1 METKNFFKSK
11 INWAAIILM
20 LTSLLP
26 LIDETDFGV
35 MDTKMWVIFGMSV
48 LIMVL
53 RTFFTEG
60 TKAFFKSKIN
70 WTAIILIITAIMP
83 LIDETNFGEMTAKG
97 WITFTIGL
105 LIIIFRTYFTS
116 QPVVKKN

>member
-20 LTSLLP
+20 LTTLLP

-35 MDTKMWVIFGMSV
+35 MDAKMWVLFGISV
-48 LIMVL
+48 LIIVL

-60 TKAFFKSKIN
+60 TKSFFRSKIN
-70 WTAIILIITAIMP
+70 WTAIILILTSILP
-83 LIDETNFGEMTAKG
+83 LIDETNFGEMTTKG
-97 WITFTIGL
+97 WITFAIGIV
-105 LIIIFRTYFTS
+105 IIILRTYFTS
-116 QPVVKKN
+116 QPVAKKK

>member
-20 LTSLLP
+20 LTTLLP

-35 MDTKMWVIFGMSV
+35 MDAKMWVLFGISV
-48 LIMVL
+48 LIIIL

-60 TKAFFKSKIN
+60 TKSFFRSKIN
-70 WTAIILIITAIMP
+70 WTAIILILTSILP

-97 WITFTIGL
+97 WITFAIGI

>member
-35 MDTKMWVIFGMSV
+35 MNAKMWVLFGISL
-48 LIMVL
+48 LIIIL

-60 TKAFFKSKIN
+60 TKSFFRSKIN
-70 WTAIILIITAIMP
+70 WTAIILILTSILP

-97 WITFTIGL
+97 WITFAIGL

-116 QPVVKKN
+116 QPVVKKK